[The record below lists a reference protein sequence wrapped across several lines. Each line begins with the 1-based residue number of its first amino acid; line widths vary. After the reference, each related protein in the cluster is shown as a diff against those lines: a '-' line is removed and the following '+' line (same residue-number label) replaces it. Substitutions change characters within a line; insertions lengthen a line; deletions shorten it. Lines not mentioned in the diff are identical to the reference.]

1 MKFLMKVLVIMSSQ
15 TMAFM
20 VNIFRDC
27 YEPKLMTHMIVKL
40 KTYHNVESRFL
51 WLIEKTQKEE

>member
-1 MKFLMKVLVIMSSQ
+1 MKVLVIMSSQ

-51 WLIEKTQKEE
+51 WLIEKIQKEE